1 MVKYYIKNRDLTN
14 MLIRFTVENFLS
26 FKERVEFSMIPANQ
40 QQLNDHIIKDEDI
53 NVLKTAVIYGANAA
67 GKSNLIKAMSFAKQ
81 LIIKGTAPNK
91 LIPIKPFKLDKTTL
105 NKPSRFEFE
114 FKHAGKNYAYG
125 FVLNN
130 KWILEEWLYEINPVD
145 EQAIFERQTLSEEEI
160 IITPGSKLDFL
171 SEEQKGIFKYTG
183 NISTRANQLFL
194 TEVSKINTKKL
205 HIPALLDTYT
215 WFNQILTIIFPDM
228 KYAGLSFEIN
238 SEHIIHNNLLNLL
251 QVFDTGILGIETIEV
266 DFDNE
271 VKDLSQEEK
280 DKIILNLENNQ
291 SLLIHAQ
298 NNTQYVI
305 FRTDNEIKAFKLMTE
320 HSTQDGL
327 KALFEI
333 SEESEGT
340 QRIIDLIPA
349 FIILLES
356 EKVIVID
363 ELERSLHPRLT
374 TTLVELFLTYSKK
387 IKSQLIFSTH
397 ESELLNL
404 DKLRTDEIWFIEKN
418 QNQESSVYSLEEFK
432 PNYDNEIQKGYL
444 LGRFGAVPMIRNNLF
459 QSSKVKHG

>member
-1 MVKYYIKNRDLTN
+1 

-26 FKERVEFSMIPANQ
+26 FKERVEFSMIPAKK

-81 LIIKGTAPNK
+81 LIVKGTAPNK
-91 LIPIKPFKLDKTTL
+91 FIPIKPFKLDKTSL

-114 FKHAGKNYAYG
+114 FKHGGKNYAYG

-130 KWILEEWLYEINPVD
+130 KWILEEWLYEINQVD
-145 EQAIFERQTLSEEEI
+145 EQAIFERQTLSEEQI
-160 IITPGSKLDFL
+160 IITPGNKLEFL
-171 SEEQKGIFKYTG
+171 NEEQKGIFKYTG

-194 TEVSKINTKKL
+194 TEVSKINTKKIK
-205 HIPALLDTYT
+205 IPALLDAYQ
-215 WFNQILTIIFPDM
+215 WFNQVLTIIFPDN
-228 KYAGLSFEIN
+228 LSFEIN

-251 QVFDTGILGIETIEV
+251 QVFDTGILGIKTIEV
-266 DFDNE
+266 DFENE
-271 VKDLSQEEK
+271 VKDLTQENK
-280 DKIILNLENNQ
+280 DKIILNLEENE
-291 SLLIHAQ
+291 SRLIHA
-298 NNTQYVI
+298 NNNRQYVI
-305 FRTDNEIKAFKLMTE
+305 FRKDNQIKAFKLMTE

-340 QRIIDLIPA
+340 QRIIDLIPT

-374 TTLVELFLTYSKK
+374 TTLLELFLTYSKK
-387 IKSQLIFSTH
+387 VKSQLIFSTH
-397 ESELLNL
+397 ESELLNS
-404 DKLRTDEIWFIEKN
+404 DNLRSD
-418 QNQESSVYSLEEFK
+418 VVGL
-432 PNYDNEIQKGYL
+432 
-444 LGRFGAVPMIRNNLF
+444 
-459 QSSKVKHG
+459 